1 MVMGYFPLCSLKLGT
16 HCSWEAVAH
25 SRGVVADGESEGA
38 WPQVNA
44 VTQASVSKAF
54 ERRFYVNSD
63 LSDQLVWHL
72 FLPVS
77 EKSERMKDKV
87 ANAPRLTR
95 NLKV

>member
-1 MVMGYFPLCSLKLGT
+1 MVMGYFPLCSLKFGT

-25 SRGVVADGESEGA
+25 SGDVVADGESEGA
-38 WPQVNA
+38 SSQVNA

-54 ERRFYVNSD
+54 ERFYVNSD

-77 EKSERMKDKV
+77 EKSERMKDKGQMPV
-87 ANAPRLTR
+87 C
-95 NLKV
+95 